1 MSETTQEKKPR
12 KVHSN
17 KWIPSPEILQKIEE
31 QAKQGITEAN
41 IARNV
46 GISPSTFSE
55 KKQEFPE
62 IQEAIKKGSARGEEL
77 ATGALWRMIQDD
89 KHKGHLTAVIFYL
102 KTRHGWSDG
111 SKQSS
116 VEAVAPTGIQ
126 FEIIQKGEVKPQE
139 QSVVEEATQF

>member
-1 MSETTQEKKPR
+1 MTETTEKKPR
-12 KVHSN
+12 KIHSN
-17 KWIPSPEILQKIEE
+17 KWIPSPEILDKIEQ

-77 ATGALWRMIQDD
+77 ATGALWKMIQDD

-111 SKQSS
+111 SKQSTT
-116 VEAVAPTGIQ
+116 EAVAPSGVQ
-126 FEIIQKGEVKPQE
+126 FEIIQKGEVKQTRE
-139 QSVVEEATQF
+139 DVVSEAVDF